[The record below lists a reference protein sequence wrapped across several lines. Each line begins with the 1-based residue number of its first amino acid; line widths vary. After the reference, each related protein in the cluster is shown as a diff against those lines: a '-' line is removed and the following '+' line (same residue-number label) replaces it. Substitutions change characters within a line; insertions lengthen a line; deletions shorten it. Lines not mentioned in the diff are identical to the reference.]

1 MLKWIYPSEPGGYLQ
16 WGDIDIN
23 SGRVQKVE
31 LGVRGDAHEQLM
43 NLTLGHDARLQSFLG
58 SAHTSALLRGG
69 TRRGRGR
76 ARDARP
82 DLAFAMH
89 EGSLISHELIPRQ
102 TSNESVA
109 REVGRLIPQVCKET
123 RDGAMFAFRRWLVV
137 ERKPA
142 L

>member
-23 SGRVQKVE
+23 SRRVQKIE
-31 LGVRGDAHEQLM
+31 PGVRGDAHEQLM
-43 NLTLGHDARLQSFLG
+43 NLTLGHDARLRASWVPTIGQ
-58 SAHTSALLRGG
+58 LLSEAGLEEVE
-69 TRRGRGR
+69 
-76 ARDARP
+76 AEPRDARP